1 MTLAKVINDSKKLI
15 DNFEHE
21 LYVSKN
27 YQKIFNSVEQ
37 LKIDLEKY
45 NQESLLN
52 LKTNLNDNDKKEIK
66 FLLNNLILKID
77 KMNSFSKSNANLKD
91 EFYKYRT

>member
-1 MTLAKVINDSKKLI
+1 MTLAEVINDSKKLI